1 MKHMIIA
8 IAISALTLS
17 FNVLAQSATEALNM
31 AVVKESF
38 SKHQIQ
44 QTLDAWKADA
54 LTHIEA
60 RAQAISDRAPI
71 EARRD
76 MAKRQIED
84 EYNQAAKQL
93 GL

>member
-1 MKHMIIA
+1 MKHIVKA

-17 FNVLAQSATEALNM
+17 FNTLAQSATEALSM
-31 AVVKESF
+31 TIVKENL
-38 SKHQIQ
+38 SKQQIQ

-60 RAQAISDRAPI
+60 RARFISDRAPI

-76 MAKRQIED
+76 MVKRQIED

>member
-1 MKHMIIA
+1 MKHMVKA

-17 FNVLAQSATEALNM
+17 FNTLAQSATEALSM
-31 AVVKESF
+31 AVVKENL

-44 QTLDAWKADA
+44 QTLDVWKADA

>member
-1 MKHMIIA
+1 MKHMIKA

-31 AVVKESF
+31 AIVKESF

-84 EYNQAAKQL
+84 EYNQVAKQL